1 MARPAYRAPV
11 PLTGKHRL
19 EDFSCRSL
27 EQTTWLRDHARPAM
41 ASGTARTTVVT
52 LPDEATVVAYYAWC
66 MARISVSDAP
76 TRLRKGAGGY
86 PQPVALLARLGVD
99 QRHEGHGL
107 GAALLADVVLRLLAV
122 ADQIGCRGLL
132 IHCENDRARS
142 FYEHLVPQLEP
153 SPTDALH
160 LVLLVKDA
168 RRSLR

>member
-1 MARPAYRAPV
+1 MGRPGYRAPV
-11 PLTGKHRL
+11 PLAATHRL
-19 EDFSCRSL
+19 NTFSCRSL

-41 ASGTARTTVVT
+41 VSGTARTTVVT
-52 LPDEATVVAYYAWC
+52 SRDETTVVAYYAWC
-66 MARISVSDAP
+66 MSRVSSADAP
-76 TRLRKGAGGY
+76 ARHRKGAGGY

-142 FYEHLVPQLEP
+142 FYEHLVPELDP
-153 SPTDALH
+153 SPTDPLH